1 MFWKTG
7 TLSGTECDPA
17 RENTFCGHREE
28 MPQTSLPVTEII
40 QLTGPMT
47 VQMACSWQ
55 PPLNPSAQGFT
66 GRHVKPSPLY
76 PLWQLQKTFT
86 PSCVHSA
93 ALWHPPLF
101 CLQRSA
107 AAWGKEN
114 RGVKSAFKEDG
125 LHRDKARHAKN
136 TTTLVWGKNLSFLR
150 HS

>member
-1 MFWKTG
+1 MWKAG
-7 TLSGTECDPA
+7 WSYVKAVL
-17 RENTFCGHREE
+17 ENRGFGRHRLWSSQRKHLCWHQEE
-28 MPQTSLPVTEII
+28 IPLISLLVSEII

-55 PPLNPSAQGFT
+55 PPLKPSAQGFI

-76 PLWQLQKTFT
+76 PFWQLQKTFT

-107 AAWGKEN
+107 AAWREEN
-114 RGVKSAFKEDG
+114 RWVKSTFKEDV
-125 LHRDKARHAKN
+125 LHKTKQFQVFKAH
-136 TTTLVWGKNLSFLR
+136 
-150 HS
+150 